1 RTTSTSTTSSTSSTT
16 STSVS
21 TTTATTATTTTPSC
35 GVGFFSGAILSLNVG
50 NAPFGDYTN
59 YTFSY
64 IATGTT
70 TTLQFIFHG
79 GGPLYKWWLD
89 SVSVKKLNTSTEM
102 LVNGGFETG
111 DLTGWTQFCYLNCSF
126 WFGIITN
133 QGCAQG
139 TYCYMDYCTA
149 YDYLVQT
156 FATTI
161 GTTYILKFLLCEDP
175 TSQGLGTAG
184 SGTAVAYVK
193 IN

>member
-79 GGPLYKWWLD
+79 DFK
-89 SVSVKKLNTSTEM
+89 
-102 LVNGGFETG
+102 
-111 DLTGWTQFCYLNCSF
+111 GWS
-126 WFGIITN
+126 
-133 QGCAQG
+133 
-139 TYCYMDYCTA
+139 
-149 YDYLVQT
+149 
-156 FATTI
+156 
-161 GTTYILKFLLCEDP
+161 E
-175 TSQGLGTAG
+175 
-184 SGTAVAYVK
+184 
-193 IN
+193 